1 MKTSSTE
8 NMHETVQYAHVM
20 LFACPH
26 CARPLVA
33 TCVSSNKN
41 LELAEASWFSP
52 TCHCGW
58 SGDLAGI
65 TANRHW
71 VEPWR
76 GKRLAAGEPGHC
88 NEHAARSVSSLDA

>member
-1 MKTSSTE
+1 MKEPFTQTI
-8 NMHETVQYAHVM
+8 HETVQYVHVM

-33 TCVSSNKN
+33 TCVSSNKS
-41 LELAEASWFSP
+41 LELAEAQWFSP

-58 SGDLAGI
+58 NGDLAGI
-65 TANRHW
+65 TSAKHW

-76 GKRLAAGEPGHC
+76 GKRLAPDEPGHC
-88 NEHAARSVSSLDA
+88 NEPMERVAGKLDG